1 MARDGQGLPGMAT
14 MDERWLPLRNMI
26 ARVLRSRLFYLF
38 KAVQLWG
45 SHLIMYI
52 TVCVG
57 AACSFYLMST
67 RRQQAA
73 DDAGLVL
80 TYAFLLPYFM
90 STISLHFSQARSA
103 LTSLERLLEYLA
115 LPQVTATNCH

>member
-1 MARDGQGLPGMAT
+1 MAT

-90 STISLHFSQARSA
+90 STISHHFSQARSA

>member
-1 MARDGQGLPGMAT
+1 MARDGQGLRGMAT
-14 MDERWLPLRNMI
+14 LGDERSLPLRNMI

-90 STISLHFSQARSA
+90 STVSHHF
-103 LTSLERLLEYLA
+103 T
-115 LPQVTATNCH
+115 QVTATDCL

>member
-1 MARDGQGLPGMAT
+1 MRGIAMDCEGLRGIDT
-14 MDERWLPLRNMI
+14 TDERWLPLMSMI

-38 KAVQLWG
+38 KAVQMWG

-52 TVCVG
+52 SVCVG

-90 STISLHFSQARSA
+90 STVSHHF
-103 LTSLERLLEYLA
+103 T
-115 LPQVTATNCH
+115 QVTATDCL